1 MRVLPALVLGYFAVV
16 AGGPEG
22 NSNEPALESGMTG
35 PALAGIDEALG
46 LAMAPTAP
54 SFEPKLD
61 EARRIVK
68 SSGRVI
74 SLPNGCRAASRPYD
88 LLIHFHGAPPV
99 MESAFERSGID
110 GVLAVINLG
119 LGSGKY
125 ETAFQAP
132 GSYDVFVATI
142 AQIVRQLCPGSA
154 SRPARV
160 ALSGWSAGYGAVQRI
175 LERPAD
181 AAKIDSVLLADGL
194 HARFEPGAERF
205 RGPDRSRMV
214 FGPQMAPFAA
224 FADEAV
230 NGRRLFAVTH
240 SAIATPYASTTET
253 ADYLLSLEG
262 MKRKSEGVAG
272 PRPGMTLRSSAHSG
286 GFHVLGY
293 DGMDEAAHCDHLHAF
308 GDILMPYLRER
319 WSLPQVTEQKNA
331 AL

>member
-1 MRVLPALVLGYFAVV
+1 
-16 AGGPEG
+16 
-22 NSNEPALESGMTG
+22 
-35 PALAGIDEALG
+35 
-46 LAMAPTAP
+46 
-54 SFEPKLD
+54 
-61 EARRIVK
+61 
-68 SSGRVI
+68 
-74 SLPNGCRAASRPYD
+74 
-88 LLIHFHGAPPV
+88 
-99 MESAFERSGID
+99 MESAFERSGLD
-110 GVLAVINLG
+110 GVLAVVNLG

-132 GSYDVFVATI
+132 GSYDIFVATI
-142 AQIVRQLCPGSA
+142 AQVVKQLCPGSA

-175 LERPAD
+175 LERPVD

-205 RGPDRSRMV
+205 RHV

-224 FADEAV
+224 FADDAV
-230 NGRRLFAVTH
+230 LGKRLFAVTH

-272 PRPGMTLRSSAHSG
+272 PRPGMTLRSSSHSG

-308 GDILMPYLRER
+308 GDILLPYLHER
-319 WSLPQVTEQKNA
+319 WSLPGN
-331 AL
+331 

>member
-22 NSNEPALESGMTG
+22 NSNEPALENGMTG
-35 PALAGIDEALG
+35 PALAEIDEALG
-46 LAMAPTAP
+46 LAMAPSAP

-61 EARRIVK
+61 EARRIVTP
-68 SSGRVI
+68 SGRVV

-110 GVLAVINLG
+110 GVLAVVNLG

-132 GSYDVFVATI
+132 GSYDVFVATL
-142 AQIVRQLCPGSA
+142 AQVVKQLCPGSA

-205 RGPDRSRMV
+205 RMV

-230 NGRRLFAVTH
+230 LGRRLFAVTH
-240 SAIATPYASTTET
+240 SSIATPYASTTET

-272 PRPGMTLRSSAHSG
+272 PRPGMTLLSSSHSG

-293 DGMDEAAHCDHLHAF
+293 DGMNEAAHCDHLHGF

-319 WSLPQVTEQKNA
+319 WSMPQQAGERTA
-331 AL
+331 SL